1 MQAATRTLSLASH
14 ALPLVLRQPVRSN
27 SACLAVHLHRG
38 AACSLASGA
47 RPKYE
52 TIRSDAD
59 GGAGIITIAK
69 PKALNALSSQVL
81 AI

>member
-1 MQAATRTLSLASH
+1 MQAAKRTLSLA
-14 ALPLVLRQPVRSN
+14 ARAFPVVRRQPVRSK
-27 SACLAVHLHRG
+27 SVCLAVQMHRN

-47 RPKYE
+47 RPQYE

-81 AI
+81 AV